1 MNAKTFLIATI
12 ASASLLGATNL
23 VLAQTLENGRS
34 AYAQGEAIN
43 LCRAQED
50 PMGGMRDD
58 HHERLAT
65 EACVQR
71 LFHGQ

>member
-1 MNAKTFLIATI
+1 MKAKTFLIAAI
-12 ASASLLGATNL
+12 ASASLLSATNL
-23 VLAQTLENGRS
+23 VSAQTLENGRS

-50 PMGGMRDD
+50 PMGGMRD
-58 HHERLAT
+58 HHEYLARV
-65 EACVQR
+65 ACVQR